1 MQKTINTILRFF
13 SVIIAV
19 IGLLNLP
26 NFAVATRGSGTILSY
41 IMLGPSL
48 IMAIYFSLK
57 RSFDANNSLLL
68 LLTTIFSYLII
79 GVANMFIW
87 DESEL
92 TSGGRKVTEDWTYIL
107 RVMLQTTLVMFAS
120 YKYVLFSHSQG
131 RMHKYINLLI
141 GIAVFGA
148 LITILSPFLGFY
160 RPGFFQAGYKNT
172 SSLTRPAGFYMN
184 PNSAGYHAV
193 VTLLLVVSVLFRTK
207 SSRILV
213 FLMIIIAFLSA
224 FITLSKGA
232 ILMSLIVLVS
242 YFGMGTM
249 FFNRLKSQSRRSL
262 IIVGSLIVGSLAWF
276 VVFLMTQFNQLGA
289 FEQSRLT
296 QIMDL
301 LGGKLNT
308 ETTTNR
314 SDLAAV
320 GLQWISESPILGWG
334 FGAFHY
340 IRYGGDTGIHNM
352 FLMLIGESGI
362 VPFLLF
368 IVFFVFSIYKS
379 FRIKNMEYRFLSLT
393 FLLFTLFFANGNHN
407 LFDNYEVGFLFGFIC
422 ALSKIDNIERF
433 ENETEEEILK
443 S

>member
-213 FLMIIIAFLSA
+213 FLMI
-224 FITLSKGA
+224 
-232 ILMSLIVLVS
+232 
-242 YFGMGTM
+242 
-249 FFNRLKSQSRRSL
+249 
-262 IIVGSLIVGSLAWF
+262 
-276 VVFLMTQFNQLGA
+276 
-289 FEQSRLT
+289 
-296 QIMDL
+296 
-301 LGGKLNT
+301 
-308 ETTTNR
+308 
-314 SDLAAV
+314 
-320 GLQWISESPILGWG
+320 
-334 FGAFHY
+334 
-340 IRYGGDTGIHNM
+340 
-352 FLMLIGESGI
+352 
-362 VPFLLF
+362 
-368 IVFFVFSIYKS
+368 
-379 FRIKNMEYRFLSLT
+379 
-393 FLLFTLFFANGNHN
+393 
-407 LFDNYEVGFLFGFIC
+407 
-422 ALSKIDNIERF
+422 
-433 ENETEEEILK
+433 
-443 S
+443 